1 MQKKQRKQILL
12 GLCLLVLSFSFPLIK
27 NFSKAYI
34 AYQNDQL
41 KKALRSVQEEQIFL
55 EEKVPFAWDEAW
67 HFSPYMSKKEMRSF
81 MQLPLAENHLCE
93 LYTEGATQIF
103 FLKEK
108 KLVASLCGF
117 PEDLGFSVQLPE
129 LASKK
134 EENQHTSGK
143 VYYLSYGS
151 YKKFFVQRD
160 GDVLVYKTKAFCP
173 FKIK

>member
-129 LASKK
+129 LSLAKQ
-134 EENQHTSGK
+134 ENRR
-143 VYYLSYGS
+143 VFYLSYGS
-151 YKKFFVQRD
+151 YKKFFVQKDR
-160 GDVLVYKTKAFCP
+160 GVLVYKTKDLCP